1 MTEKIAFEVGNP
13 TSEMKENLREKN
25 WNENWTPCMFLT
37 HVYNYHDNNR
47 KYHLI
52 LSLSKYILRAG
63 SRQGN

>member
-13 TSEMKENLREKN
+13 TSEMKESLRENN

-37 HVYNYHDNNR
+37 HVYNHHDNKR

-63 SRQGN
+63 SRQ